1 MATNHVTTPDHDEAT
16 IRATID
22 GVYVAWRDQDP
33 DAFVANYADRAVA
46 LHPGSIL
53 PGRDAIYGAITEGM
67 QTHMKGSEAL
77 HEIDEVRFLGA
88 DAAFVISRQA
98 VRDNNKQDPAPA
110 SRSRTTWVLS
120 RRGDGWQVEGFHSLP
135 DAIA

>member
-1 MATNHVTTPDHDEAT
+1 MATHQITTPAQAEAT

-22 GVYVAWRDQDP
+22 GVYSAWRDQDP

-46 LHPGSIL
+46 LHVGSIL
-53 PGRDAIYGAITEGM
+53 SGRDAIRGAITGGM

-77 HEIDEVRFLGA
+77 YEIDSVRLLGA

-98 VRDNNKQDPAPA
+98 VRRDGEPEPAPA
-110 SRSRTTWVLS
+110 TRSRTTWVLS
-120 RRGDGWQVEGFHSLP
+120 RRGDGWQVEGFHCLP
-135 DAIA
+135 EAVA